1 MCNHE
6 SVTCS
11 FFCFLPCRVGSCAP
25 CPVPPLSLSAHCRLY
40 PLIDVVRP
48 LLVTGAEST
57 RGLLGYVRRLSA
69 ACRALSSKRPLLAL
83 RSASL
88 IFSEW
93 QLNNRTR
100 YCFRCF
106 SCQIPS
112 CAASVIH
119 AFALNSQIKSEQHDA
134 ISGCCSP
141 TGKRKGLPRT
151 DVVLP

>member
-1 MCNHE
+1 M
-6 SVTCS
+6 T
-11 FFCFLPCRVGSCAP
+11 
-25 CPVPPLSLSAHCRLY
+25 
-40 PLIDVVRP
+40 
-48 LLVTGAEST
+48 AEST
-57 RGLLGYVRRLSA
+57 RGLLGYVKRHNA
-69 ACRALSSKRPLLAL
+69 ACRELSSKKLCFAL
-83 RSASL
+83 RNVSR

-151 DVVLP
+151 DVDLP